1 MIRLVVCLLVVSL
14 FLPVGF
20 SLAAGDREEA
30 AVNAAQQWV
39 ALVDAGKYA
48 ESWDQAAQL
57 FRDSIRRADWAKS
70 LEMVR
75 APLGNVITRKV
86 RRTARVTSLPGVP
99 EGDYLIIEFD
109 TFFDNRAAAIETI
122 TPARDADGNWR
133 VAGYYIR

>member
-14 FLPVGF
+14 FLPAGS

-48 ESWDQAAQL
+48 ESWDQSAQL
-57 FRDSIRRADWAKS
+57 FRDSIRRVDWVKS

-75 APLGNVITRKV
+75 APLGNVIARKV
-86 RRTARVTSLPGVP
+86 RRTAHVTSLPGVP

-109 TFFDNRAAAIETI
+109 TAFDNRAAALETV
-122 TPARDADGNWR
+122 TPARDAQGNWR